1 MSEWNE
7 KEDWEYEMDSL
18 HYLLFKESNVLIIE
32 ATSYYYKWLS
42 QKGMR
47 QKSRGKSKWYK
58 KKGNFHQI

>member
-32 ATSYYYKWLS
+32 ATIS
-42 QKGMR
+42 G
-47 QKSRGKSKWYK
+47 
-58 KKGNFHQI
+58 

>member
-1 MSEWNE
+1 
-7 KEDWEYEMDSL
+7 MDSL

-47 QKSRGKSKWYK
+47 QKSRGKSK
-58 KKGNFHQI
+58 